1 MAEPAHDH
9 FDRYFAEKI
18 WATIPEFYRE
28 EDGLADPPGVLRGF
42 VEVLAQQAATLRR
55 SNDHL
60 WDDQFIDLCA
70 EWAVPYIGELV
81 ATRMVSALNKRGRRV
96 DVAKTIYYR
105 RRAGTPRILE
115 ELIADIT
122 GWEGKLVEEFRRL
135 GRMRHGLDP
144 DPQPLAGLLTGTLPG
159 GWANLHRAHGAELAD
174 SPFDEF
180 HHTPDIRRPRGRDG
194 RLGIAKL
201 GFYLYR
207 LISTRLDDITPRPGP
222 SAGTFTFDPSGRD
235 VPLFIRR
242 HRTDDRERFDWE
254 EWISAKEWEVPSEM
268 RCRVLN
274 HAEFVITEQVLAGL
288 SPLLTN
294 PPISLTPANA
304 NQILALL
311 RRFHRQRIPSE
322 ARLFQISGALAATPA
337 LMNALRNPIV
347 WNRLLV
353 SALVDE
359 CGKRALLP
367 IGVYPANLAPSSAE
381 EDTSDASV
389 VVKRFRGN
397 LFPQR
402 FVPVARELVVAGNL
416 ENWTATIAGVAK
428 DWVVDPKRGRLLWT
442 GGGTAPQP
450 LVSHHYGFSGGI
462 GAGGYDRA
470 DSLTSPVSHVI
481 SGGGAIQTAVPAGA
495 NFLSSGPFPVLPNSH
510 ADVVEVLD
518 SANYTP
524 IDNRNQITQLELRA
538 ANRRRPYL
546 RLTHN
551 WQLNTSANTESEL
564 TLDGLWVGANGAFS
578 IRLLGDYE
586 LVTLRHMTLDPGGTD
601 AGGNPIRAVPLSIRG
616 SVEKLVIEKSVVGPI
631 LVEGAG
637 ELTNL
642 EVRDSIVDGQE
653 SAAPVISVPAG
664 RVTMRRVT
672 VFGEVAG
679 EWLDA
684 SETLITGFTNI
695 TNTQGGCFRY
705 SAVLERRDPLNP
717 ASPHS
722 RVPHPYESYFVK
734 DFSAA
739 FTSRIFGQPGFAQL
753 AESAPEFLR
762 RGAENGSEIGAFS
775 GLLNPIKLDSLRAK
789 VEEFAPFG
797 LLPVYVFET

>member
-1 MAEPAHDH
+1 MAAQAHDH
-9 FDRYFAEKI
+9 FDHYFAEKI
-18 WATIPEFYRE
+18 WGLIPEYYRE
-28 EDGLADPPGVLRGF
+28 QDGLADSPGVLRGF

-81 ATRMVSALNKRGRRV
+81 ATRMVSAKRDRV

-159 GWANLHRAHGAELAD
+159 GWANLRRAHGSELAD

-180 HHTPDIRRPRGRDG
+180 HHTPDVRRPRGRDG
-194 RLGIAKL
+194 RYGIAKL
-201 GFYLYR
+201 GFHLYR

-222 SAGTFTFDPSGRD
+222 LAGTFTFDPSGRD
-235 VPLFIRR
+235 VPLFTRR

-254 EWISAKEWEVPSEM
+254 EWISAKEWEVPAEI

-274 HAEFVITEQVLAGL
+274 HAECVITEQVLAGL
-288 SPLLTN
+288 NPLLTN

-304 NQILALL
+304 NVVLALL
-311 RRFHRQRIPSE
+311 RRFLRQRIPSE
-322 ARLFQISGALAATPA
+322 ARLFQISEALAATPA

-353 SALVDE
+353 SALVEE
-359 CGKRALLP
+359 CGKPALFP
-367 IGVYPANLAPSSAE
+367 IGVYPANTNPSSAE

-389 VVKRFRGN
+389 VVKRFRGD
-397 LFPQR
+397 LVPSR
-402 FVPVARELVVAGNL
+402 FVPVARELVVAGDL
-416 ENWTATIAGVAK
+416 VNWAAAIPGVAK
-428 DWVVDPKRGRLLWT
+428 DWVVDPKRGRLLWI
-442 GGGTAPQP
+442 GGGAAPQP

-470 DSLTSPVSHVI
+470 GSLTSPVTHAI
-481 SGGGAIQTAVPAGA
+481 SGGGAIQAGVPAGA
-495 NFLSSGPFPVLPNSH
+495 NFLPPGPFPVLPNSI
-510 ADVVEVLD
+510 ADVAEVDGSD
-518 SANYTP
+518 SYTP
-524 IDNRNQITQLELRA
+524 IDNRNQITRLELRA

-546 RLTHN
+546 RLTQN
-551 WQLNTSANTESEL
+551 WLLDTSANTESEL
-564 TLDGLWVGANGAFS
+564 TLDGLWVGADGAFS

-586 LVTLRHMTLDPGGTD
+586 LVTLRHMTLDPGGVD
-601 AGGNPIRAVPLSIRG
+601 ASANLIRPVPLSIRG
-616 SVEKLVIEKSVVGPI
+616 NVERLVIENSIVGPI
-631 LVEGAG
+631 LVEGSG

-642 EVRDSIVDGQE
+642 EIRDSIVDGQR
-653 SAAPVISVPAG
+653 SAAPAISVPAG

-672 VFGEVAG
+672 VFGEVAV
-679 EWLDA
+679 ELLDA
-684 SETLITGFTNI
+684 SETLITGFTNV
-695 TNTQGGCFRY
+695 TNTQEGCFRF
-705 SAVLERRDPLNP
+705 SAVLERSDPLNP

-734 DFSAA
+734 DFNAA
-739 FTSRIFGQPGFAQL
+739 FTSKVFGQPGFAQL
-753 AESAPEFLR
+753 AQSSPEFLR

-775 GLLNPIKLDSLRAK
+775 GLINPIKFDSLRAK